1 MSLEF
6 RNAVLAPLSGIS
18 VVAPAGVIIGVIG
31 EKGSG
36 VTELLKLAGGVAQP
50 ESGEVRAGPER
61 RYVALGDSLNLAPAA
76 VIALDQA
83 LATQDAVV
91 RARTLTGLDRLR
103 RGGAIVLLAS
113 HEGSLL
119 ELMCDEIWWLDGGHI
134 AAKGDPKETL
144 AKYRRHVAERVRVG
158 AKRFRPAW
166 RLCSGTATAGL
177 SSCLLRRLVPKVS
190 PPSFGRAAKWPPSA
204 PPCAT
209 TRPWK
214 IP

>member
-6 RNAVLAPLSGIS
+6 RNVVLAPLSGIS

-103 RGGAIVLLAS
+103 RAGTTVLLAS
-113 HEGSLL
+113 HEDRLL
-119 ELMCDEIWWLDGGHI
+119 ETLCDEVWWIEAGEI
-134 AAKGDPKETL
+134 AAKGDPLETM
-144 AKYRRHVAERVRVG
+144 
-158 AKRFRPAW
+158 
-166 RLCSGTATAGL
+166 
-177 SSCLLRRLVPKVS
+177 
-190 PPSFGRAAKWPPSA
+190 
-204 PPCAT
+204 
-209 TRPWK
+209 TRY
-214 IP
+214 